1 MAKIS
6 VATRAELKHDLDF
19 LKKQKE
25 LRDGTMAKK
34 DRKEFK
40 LNLKHEM
47 RYEEAKAAEVEE

>member
-6 VATRAELKHDLDF
+6 IATRAELKHDLDF

-25 LRDGTMAKK
+25 LRDGNMDKK

-40 LNLKHEM
+40 LNLKHEK
-47 RYEEAKAAEVEE
+47 RYEEARA